1 MCMLCQVLAALDEK
15 VYDIILMDIHMP
27 EMDGLEASQIIQQ
40 RFAPA
45 DRPRIVALS
54 ADTLQARGVVMQPC
68 NSGSCMPPAASVAV
82 WRLRGLSGLY
92 IAAGPFAMVPLKES
106 RPSQPTTTSLHV
118 H

>member
-1 MCMLCQVLAALDEK
+1 MTDRCHNTADSNVDAQVLAALDEK

-54 ADTLQARGVVMQPC
+54 ADTLQARTVFC
-68 NSGSCMPPAASVAV
+68 ALLGS
-82 WRLRGLSGLY
+82 
-92 IAAGPFAMVPLKES
+92 
-106 RPSQPTTTSLHV
+106 
-118 H
+118 